1 MMRSSKRGAVTLPP
15 APAVSLFTT
24 RYRDRVAC
32 AVLPE
37 DPTDPARTRWSL
49 PVAALL
55 AAALVAA
62 ALVALLWPRGD
73 HSPLDVIW
81 AEDGAVFLSQAL
93 TTPLLHALFLP
104 YGGYMQAGP
113 RLIAAVAAALP
124 LNFAAAWL
132 ALATALV
139 RVGVAALVYR
149 ALAGHLPSRWVRL
162 GLAAAVVLLPTAN
175 FEVLDNTA
183 NMHWL
188 LFYAVLCVLLWRP
201 VTRADHLIGGL
212 VAAVGVAS
220 EPLALALLPV
230 AVLGAWALPRR
241 MYATVIGFAAG
252 AVAQLT
258 AMSSDHRATM
268 RVAPIGQAVGAWLV
282 RGPLTTLVG
291 TTQATHLYQSHG
303 YGPAIAATL
312 VIVTAAVVSVRAG
325 APTRWLAV
333 IALPLSIVIFAVIV
347 HYDWIPQLAPS
358 TPGVVFPGDRYNV
371 LPDLLL
377 LAVLAAGLQGAWST
391 MRGRFGRVVASAA
404 SACVLA
410 AFTTGVVTTFAL
422 GSPRTQGIGWPHA
435 FRAAQRECLL
445 TGQGVSVPIQPP
457 GWRVDLPCTRNRLP

>member
-81 AEDGAVFLSQAL
+81 AEDG
-93 TTPLLHALFLP
+93 
-104 YGGYMQAGP
+104 
-113 RLIAAVAAALP
+113 
-124 LNFAAAWL
+124 
-132 ALATALV
+132 
-139 RVGVAALVYR
+139 
-149 ALAGHLPSRWVRL
+149 
-162 GLAAAVVLLPTAN
+162 AVVLLPTAN

-258 AMSSDHRATM
+258 AMSSDHPATV
-268 RVAPIGQAVGAWLV
+268 RGAPIGQAGGAWLV
-282 RGPLTTLVG
+282 WGPHTTLG
-291 TTQATHLYQSHG
+291 GRTPAPHPSH
-303 YGPAIAATL
+303 
-312 VIVTAAVVSVRAG
+312 S
-325 APTRWLAV
+325 
-333 IALPLSIVIFAVIV
+333 
-347 HYDWIPQLAPS
+347 
-358 TPGVVFPGDRYNV
+358 
-371 LPDLLL
+371 
-377 LAVLAAGLQGAWST
+377 
-391 MRGRFGRVVASAA
+391 
-404 SACVLA
+404 
-410 AFTTGVVTTFAL
+410 
-422 GSPRTQGIGWPHA
+422 
-435 FRAAQRECLL
+435 
-445 TGQGVSVPIQPP
+445 
-457 GWRVDLPCTRNRLP
+457 